1 MILLQSP
8 FIPYSALRTLP
19 GDTLRHSIL
28 TSFPTLYA
36 LFITPGSWWTPGMRQ
51 HATAHPGK
59 GAVVLAAQWTVHL
72 LGFAPRAGQRAQGS
86 SASQRLHSVCPRKR
100 METKEQVSASLNSSS
115 PLPLQGTGG
124 PDLRTLSWAQKEE
137 TFLKVPAII
146 LEIGYLFTAESLA
159 KDSLE
164 TNQSRDT
171 ALRILSSSPTK
182 GSKVANEGPSIRD
195 KIKPLEKPLT
205 FTTAPVPNCPL
216 LNFVNKVIPWDRGG
230 GIDCSWGSVFTCLEV
245 PEAHLPQMA
254 LDHGHTQVL
263 EQSIGIPEYRLIEQ
277 LY

>member
-1 MILLQSP
+1 MILPQSP

-36 LFITPGSWWTPGMRQ
+36 LFITPGSRWTPGMRQ

-72 LGFAPRAGQRAQGS
+72 LGFAPRAGKGPRAAQPLSVYTASVPKSGWKRKSRFLHLWTAHLCPYREQVGLIWEHSPEPRNKKRFSKYLPLFWRSVTSSQQRAW
-86 SASQRLHSVCPRKR
+86 QRIAWRPAR
-100 METKEQVSASLNSSS
+100 A
-115 PLPLQGTGG
+115 GT
-124 PDLRTLSWAQKEE
+124 Q
-137 TFLKVPAII
+137 
-146 LEIGYLFTAESLA
+146 
-159 KDSLE
+159 
-164 TNQSRDT
+164 T

-182 GSKVANEGPSIRD
+182 GSKVANEGSSIRD

-216 LNFVNKVIPWDRGG
+216 LNFVNKVIPRDRGG
-230 GIDCSWGSVFTCLEV
+230 GIDCSWGSAFMCLEV
-245 PEAHLPQMA
+245 PEAHLPRMA